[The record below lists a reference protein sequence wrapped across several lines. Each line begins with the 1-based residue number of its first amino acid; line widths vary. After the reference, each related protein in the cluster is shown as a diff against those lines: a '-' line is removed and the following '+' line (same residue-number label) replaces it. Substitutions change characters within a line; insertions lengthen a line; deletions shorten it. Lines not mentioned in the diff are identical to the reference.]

1 MSITLFA
8 THGRGLDAFAQEE
21 IQEKLTNVYNV
32 QTLGEGKI
40 SFSIPL
46 KSSDSNVCSSDED
59 EGDGEEMLIGAVS
72 PVYNL
77 KLVERVFILLH
88 CETIDTGET
97 HTGSE
102 KEIDRTT
109 EGKRKPT
116 DNDESNN
123 QLLKKYENKLADII
137 DKEKWAKVACQVQA
151 LRTFQDQHTIR
162 VHCQDPS
169 NCHGSLRRRAEKQK
183 LWQRRSSEESRR
195 SRKRI
200 RRESALDLSEMRSPE
215 SDIASESDLAVRPVR
230 ERLTE
235 TGTPEAREMN
245 RDITDLDDSKVNYD
259 DSLTSD
265 ASQNEMNGQEVTDRV
280 ILENRIRTKNPNWT
294 NGKSSNPEPQVKS
307 EDMNCASDF
316 SGVKNGIPGIS
327 SVSDVCKPDLNT
339 YRDTKNI
346 VHENSVNYRVSS
358 RISGLCKN
366 VITQQ
371 LLAKMFVRTVEEK
384 MEYWTVEWRNPLLDF
399 YINITNSHF
408 IVGVSLSRE
417 SLSLRPY
424 IPHITL
430 RSTVAY
436 LMARL
441 AQVPQGGVALDPMC
455 GGGTIL
461 LEMAKCFKVGL
472 IIGGDIS
479 QEQLKVSRCNLQDVG
494 VPFSLLHM
502 DAVAMPLMSRSVSA
516 VVCDV
521 PFGQKHQLKDE
532 DESAMLQGL
541 LRECQRVLKCSGR
554 LVVLISARQLGIL
567 REILPRLASSQRAG
581 QVKGQ
586 ETWQLKLDATYQV
599 SLGETSAHIA
609 LFQMLS
615 CDQKAES
622 VT

>member
-40 SFSIPL
+40 SFSIPF
-46 KSSDSNVCSSDED
+46 KSSDSNVCSYE
-59 EGDGEEMLIGAVS
+59 EGKGDDEEMLIGAVS

-88 CETIDTGET
+88 CETFDTGET

-102 KEIDRTT
+102 KETDHTT
-109 EGKRKPT
+109 ERKRKPT
-116 DNDESNN
+116 ASDESNN

-151 LRTFQDQHTIR
+151 LRTFQDQQTIR

-169 NCHGSLRRRAEKQK
+169 SCHGSVRRRAEKQK
-183 LWQRRSSEESRR
+183 LWQRRSSKEGRC
-195 SRKRI
+195 SRKRM

-215 SDIASESDLAVRPVR
+215 SDIASRNVLAVRPVR

-235 TGTPEAREMN
+235 TVEMN
-245 RDITDLDDSKVNYD
+245 RDITDVDDSKVNYD
-259 DSLTSD
+259 NSLTSD
-265 ASQNEMNGQEVTDRV
+265 TNQNEMDGQEVTDKV
-280 ILENRIRTKNPNWT
+280 IIEENRIRTNNRKRT
-294 NGKSSNPEPQVKS
+294 NGKSSNPEPQLMS
-307 EDMNCASDF
+307 ENVNCTSGFSD
-316 SGVKNGIPGIS
+316 VENGISGIS

-346 VHENSVNYRVSS
+346 IHENSVNYRVSS

-366 VITQQ
+366 VVTQQ
-371 LLAKMFVRTVEEK
+371 LLTKMFVKAVEEK
-384 MEYWTVEWRNPLLDF
+384 MEYWTVAWRNPLLDF

-408 IVGVSLSRE
+408 IVGVSISRE

-441 AQVPQGGVALDPMC
+441 AQVPQGGVVLDPMC

-461 LEMAKCFKVGL
+461 LEMAKCFKAGL
-472 IIGGDIS
+472 VIGGDIS
-479 QEQLKVSRCNLQDVG
+479 QEQLKVSRCNLQGVG
-494 VPFSLLHM
+494 VPFSLLRM
-502 DAVAMPLMSRSVSA
+502 DAVAMPLTSRSVSA

-521 PFGQKHQLKDE
+521 PFGQKHQLKDD
-532 DESAMLQGL
+532 DESAMLRGL
-541 LRECQRVLKCSGR
+541 LGECQRVLKCGGR
-554 LVVLISARQLGIL
+554 LVLLISARQLGIL
-567 REILPRLASSQRAG
+567 RKILPCLTSSQYDVE
-581 QVKGQ
+581 VKEQ
-586 ETWQLKLDATYQV
+586 ETLQLKLGATYHI

-609 LFQMLS
+609 LFQMLP
-615 CDQKAES
+615 CE
-622 VT
+622 

>member
-40 SFSIPL
+40 SFSIPF
-46 KSSDSNVCSSDED
+46 KSSDSNVCSYE
-59 EGDGEEMLIGAVS
+59 EGKGDDEEMLIGAVS

-88 CETIDTGET
+88 CETFDTGET

-102 KEIDRTT
+102 KETDHTT
-109 EGKRKPT
+109 ERKRKPT
-116 DNDESNN
+116 ASDESNN

-151 LRTFQDQHTIR
+151 LRTFQDQQTIR

-169 NCHGSLRRRAEKQK
+169 SCHGSVRRRAEKQK
-183 LWQRRSSEESRR
+183 LWQRRSSKEGRC
-195 SRKRI
+195 SRKRM

-215 SDIASESDLAVRPVR
+215 SDIASRNVLAVRPVR

-235 TGTPEAREMN
+235 TVEMN
-245 RDITDLDDSKVNYD
+245 RDITDVDDSKVNYD
-259 DSLTSD
+259 NSLTSD
-265 ASQNEMNGQEVTDRV
+265 TNQNEMDGQEVTDKV
-280 ILENRIRTKNPNWT
+280 IIEENRIRTNNRKRT
-294 NGKSSNPEPQVKS
+294 NGKSSNPEPQLMS
-307 EDMNCASDF
+307 ENVNCTSGFSD
-316 SGVKNGIPGIS
+316 VENGISGIS

-346 VHENSVNYRVSS
+346 IHENSVNYRVSS

-366 VITQQ
+366 VVTQQ
-371 LLAKMFVRTVEEK
+371 LLTKMFVKAVEEK
-384 MEYWTVEWRNPLLDF
+384 MEYWTVAWRNPLLDF

-408 IVGVSLSRE
+408 IVEHLSGVSISRE

-441 AQVPQGGVALDPMC
+441 AQVPQGGVVLDPMC

-461 LEMAKCFKVGL
+461 LEMAKCFKAGL
-472 IIGGDIS
+472 VIGGDIS
-479 QEQLKVSRCNLQDVG
+479 QEQLKVSRCNLQGVG
-494 VPFSLLHM
+494 VPFSLLRM
-502 DAVAMPLMSRSVSA
+502 DAVVS
-516 VVCDV
+516 
-521 PFGQKHQLKDE
+521 
-532 DESAMLQGL
+532 
-541 LRECQRVLKCSGR
+541 
-554 LVVLISARQLGIL
+554 
-567 REILPRLASSQRAG
+567 
-581 QVKGQ
+581 
-586 ETWQLKLDATYQV
+586 
-599 SLGETSAHIA
+599 
-609 LFQMLS
+609 
-615 CDQKAES
+615 
-622 VT
+622 